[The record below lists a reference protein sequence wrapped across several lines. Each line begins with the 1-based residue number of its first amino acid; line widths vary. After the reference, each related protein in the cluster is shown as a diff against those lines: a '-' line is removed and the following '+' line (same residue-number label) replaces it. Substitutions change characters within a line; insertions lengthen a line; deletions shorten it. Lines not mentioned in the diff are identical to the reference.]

1 MAGMALMAVIIL
13 ALATITGLVMAYKFF
28 PKFRF
33 WCFDIWADLPLIG
46 TAARRSRMRNPTT
59 ETANSRLDELFHAY
73 LLHMPTPIR
82 EDDFQRIR
90 SYLFLA
96 CDSQS
101 KPTPAFAWALLFL
114 LICAES
120 YAFSFL
126 LGVSLS
132 GDMSQNRADLVAIGT
147 AFILGLVLLILAHM
161 SGHQLRRTHELRA
174 ARRHMIDTT
183 TPLPPNEKPLK
194 ELRRRV
200 SLEDEQV
207 IDEPR
212 ESNFE
217 SQRFINRVVKNDS
230 DQGNYLL
237 PALFIISVVL
247 IAYGQYKLRNVMGAE
262 DGLGIGPAPEWAN
275 ALFVLIFLMTQGL
288 ALMFGYKY
296 GFLGQDSQRGYE
308 IIGGR
313 NTFADYQHERDP
325 MIRRADETLTS
336 LYAKMRSRYSQI
348 KPEELS
354 FMQRF
359 HREEQVQSGQGRS
372 PGPAAPTAA
381 APPGPPAPPSGAAA
395 VPAADN
401 VTPLRDSTA

>member
-1 MAGMALMAVIIL
+1 MAAIIVSLAAVTASI
-13 ALATITGLVMAYKFF
+13 MAYKFM
-28 PKFRF
+28 PRFRF

-46 TAARRSRMRNPTT
+46 TTARRSRMRNPTT
-59 ETANSRLDELFHAY
+59 ETANARLDELFHAY

-82 EDDFQRIR
+82 EEDFNRIR
-90 SYLFLA
+90 NYLFLS

-101 KPTPAFAWALLFL
+101 KPTPPIAWALLFM

-132 GDMSQNRADLVAIGT
+132 GDMSQNRADLVAIGI

-183 TPLPPNEKPLK
+183 TALPDKEKPLR
-194 ELRRRV
+194 ELRRRI
-200 SLEDEQV
+200 SIEDTQSS
-207 IDEPR
+207 DEPR

-230 DQGNYLL
+230 DEGNYIL
-237 PALFIISVVL
+237 PALFILSVLL
-247 IAYGQYKLRNVMGAE
+247 IAFGQYKLRAVMAVAAEGAAT
-262 DGLGIGPAPEWAN
+262 APEWAN
-275 ALFVLIFLMTQGL
+275 ALFVLIFVMTQGL

-313 NTFADYQHERDP
+313 NTYADYQHERDP

-336 LYAKMRSRYSQI
+336 LYARMRARYTQI
-348 KPEELS
+348 RPESLS

-359 HREEQVQSGQGRS
+359 YREEELQKSSGETPSPTAPAVSPAEEPR
-372 PGPAAPTAA
+372 PGPQLVPSRDTA
-381 APPGPPAPPSGAAA
+381 G
-395 VPAADN
+395 
-401 VTPLRDSTA
+401 

>member
-1 MAGMALMAVIIL
+1 MAIIIVG
-13 ALATITGLVMAYKFF
+13 LATVTALVLAYKFM
-28 PKFRF
+28 PGFRF
-33 WCFDIWADLPLIG
+33 WCFDIWADLPVIG
-46 TAARRSRMRNPTT
+46 TTARRSRMRNPTT
-59 ETANSRLDELFHAY
+59 ETANARLDELFHAY

-82 EDDFQRIR
+82 EKDFDRIR
-90 SYLFLA
+90 SYLFLS

-101 KPTPAFAWALLFL
+101 KPTPAIAWGLLSL

-132 GDMSQNRADLVAIGT
+132 GDMSQNRADIVAIGI

-174 ARRHMIDTT
+174 ARRHMIDTSAA
-183 TPLPPNEKPLK
+183 LPPNEKSLK
-194 ELRRRV
+194 ELLRRV

-217 SQRFINRVVKNDS
+217 SQRFLNRVIKSDS
-230 DQGNYLL
+230 DDGNYLL
-237 PALFIISVVL
+237 PALFIIAVLL
-247 IAYGQYKLRNVMGAE
+247 IALGQYKLRNVMMAS
-262 DGLGIGPAPEWAN
+262 GIEGQNAAPEWAN

-296 GFLGQDSQRGYE
+296 GFLGRDSERAYQ

-336 LYAKMRSRYSQI
+336 LYAKMRSRYTQVR
-348 KPEELS
+348 PELLS
-354 FMQRF
+354 FMERF
-359 HREEQVQSGQGRS
+359 HREEALQKKAEAPAKIAANETAAPAEVQS
-372 PGPAAPTAA
+372 
-381 APPGPPAPPSGAAA
+381 
-395 VPAADN
+395 VPQL
-401 VTPLRDSTA
+401 VTPIRDSAG